1 MNLLVRADA
10 STQRGTGHVMRCL
23 ALAQAWQ
30 RQGGQVTFLLAER
43 LTGLEK
49 RLAAEAIRLCYLTD
63 QIVVGSAADA
73 AETIAHAQNLNATW
87 LVVDGYDFGTDYQ
100 QKVNQA
106 GLPLL
111 FVDDF
116 GHCKNYSANL
126 ILNQNVYANES
137 FYPRRSSHTKLLLG
151 CDYALL
157 RAEFLPWVG
166 WYRETKPVAQKL
178 LVTLG
183 GSDANNQTL
192 KVLQALAFVET
203 PLAVTVLIG
212 AANQHRNMLEETAV
226 TLQHKHHITFLQ
238 NATDIPTLIANAD
251 MAVSAGGTTNW
262 ELAFLGL
269 PTLILIIAEN
279 QKGIAHTLQQLGV
292 AHQLGWYENVDAAGI
307 GQALQKHLA
316 DHSNRQQMAQRG
328 QELVDGFGAERV
340 VAAMMQAVFIED
352 EHQWSLRPALPK
364 DSRLYWHWAN
374 DHQVRNN
381 AFHSEPIPWDDHQRW
396 FKNKLKSQ
404 QARLWLL
411 YRAGEPIGQ
420 IRYDLTENDAAEI
433 SFSVASEGRGQGAGT
448 KLLQYT
454 RHLACAALG
463 VMKVTGFVL
472 QENKASSRAFEKAG
486 FTCIKQEVVVHG
498 KSCKQ
503 FEWMVTSDENTH

>member
-1 MNLLVRADA
+1 MHLLVRADA

-30 RQGGQVTFLLAER
+30 RQGGQVRFLLAER
-43 LTGLEK
+43 LVGLEK
-49 RLAAEAIRLCYLTD
+49 RLAAENVHLCYISD
-63 QIVVGSAADA
+63 HIAVGSAADA
-73 AETIAHAQNLNATW
+73 AETIAHAQNLNAAW
-87 LVVDGYDFGTDYQ
+87 LVVDGYDFGVDYQ
-100 QKVNQA
+100 QKVTLA

-116 GHCKNYSANL
+116 GHCEDYSANL
-126 ILNQNVYANES
+126 VLNQNVYASES
-137 FYPRRSSHTKLLLG
+137 LYSQRNSNTKLLLG

-166 WYRETKPVAQKL
+166 WERETKPEAQKL

-212 AANQHRNMLEETAV
+212 AANRHKNVLEETAIA
-226 TLQHKHHITFLQ
+226 LQHKHQITFLQ
-238 NATDIPTLIANAD
+238 NTADIPALIAQAD
-251 MAVSAGGTTNW
+251 IAVSAGGTTNW

-279 QKGIAHTLQQLGV
+279 QKGIAHTLQRLGV
-292 AHQLGWYENVDAAGI
+292 AHQLGWYEKVDAAGI
-307 GQALQKHLA
+307 GQALQAYLA
-316 DHSNRQQMAQRG
+316 DHPKRQQMAQRG

-352 EHQWSLRPALPK
+352 GHQLSLRPALPE
-364 DSRLYWHWAN
+364 DSKLYWHWAN
-374 DHQVRNN
+374 DHQVRDN
-381 AFHSEPIPWDDHQRW
+381 AFHSDPIPWDDHQRW

-404 QARLWLL
+404 RARLWLL

-448 KLLQYT
+448 RLLQYT

-463 VMKVTGFVL
+463 VRKVTGFVL
-472 QENKASSRAFEKAG
+472 QENQASSRAFEKAG
-486 FTCIKQEVVVHG
+486 FTCAKQEVIVHG

-503 FEWMVTSDENTH
+503 FEW